1 MSAQPGHTQKAL
13 TRAELYKWIATFGV
27 LAVIAVVL
35 SDQLSFVI
43 TATLFGIFA
52 MSWVFFTTFSGYLN
66 LGHVIFIGLAGYT
79 SAALNYHLD
88 WPMWL
93 SMICGVI
100 VGTGGGWLY
109 LNPIH
114 KRISGLSFEMV
125 SFLSIIALS
134 NLIVSSYARP
144 LTGGDIGLSPIDG
157 LFSELW
163 LAFVLAGFLC
173 AVGVF
178 FAWYLKSDPGKVV
191 DFAREDQSIV
201 RQAGADPHKYTGRLL
216 LLSGLVGAIGGVVY
230 VHYSGAAVVSNTF
243 ALAFMIRIIVMAIIG
258 GRFSLRGAILGAY
271 LVVFLSMEL
280 MQYVDAYVQW
290 LIIYGLGFVIYFL
303 APRGLVGV
311 FESLW
316 KVIRAGRAPRKP
328 AQDESAG
335 A

>member
-1 MSAQPGHTQKAL
+1 M
-13 TRAELYKWIATFGV
+13 TRELYKWLATFGV
-27 LAVIAVVL
+27 LAVIAIVMP
-35 SDQLSFVI
+35 DQLSFVI
-43 TATLFGIFA
+43 TATLFAVFA
-52 MSWVFFTTFSGYLN
+52 MSWSFFTTFSGYLN

-79 SAALNYHLD
+79 SAALNFHWG

-93 SMICGVI
+93 CMICGVV

-163 LAFVLAGFLC
+163 LALVLAGFLC
-173 AVGVF
+173 ACGMF
-178 FAWYLKSDPGKVV
+178 FAWYLKSDSGKVI

-290 LIIYGLGFVIYFL
+290 LIIYGLGFIIYFL
-303 APRGLVGV
+303 APKGLVGMIDGLTERV
-311 FESLW
+311 RR
-316 KVIRAGRAPRKP
+316 VGRQAKKP
-328 AQDESAG
+328 QDESAG

>member
-1 MSAQPGHTQKAL
+1 M
-13 TRAELYKWIATFGV
+13 TRELYKWIATFGV
-27 LAVIAVVL
+27 LVAIAIL
-35 SDQLSFVI
+35 MPTQLSFVI
-43 TATLFGIFA
+43 TATLFGVFA
-52 MSWVFFTTFSGYLN
+52 MSWSFFTSFSGYLN

-79 SAALNYHLD
+79 SAALNYHLG

-93 SMICGVI
+93 CMICGVI

-163 LAFVLAGFLC
+163 LAVVLALFLC
-173 AVGVF
+173 ACGF
-178 FAWYLKSDPGKVV
+178 AFAWYLRSDSGKVI

-271 LVVFLSMEL
+271 LVVFLSMQL
-280 MQYVDAYVQW
+280 MQYVDAYVQF
-290 LIIYGLGFVIYFL
+290 LVIYGIGFVIYFF
-303 APRGLVGV
+303 APKGLVGIIDA
-311 FESLW
+311 LW
-316 KVIRAGRAPRKP
+316 VLVQRLARPGRKP
-328 AQDESAG
+328 QDDSAG

>member
-1 MSAQPGHTQKAL
+1 M
-13 TRAELYKWIATFGV
+13 TRELYKWIATFGV
-27 LAVIAVVL
+27 LAVIAVAMPT
-35 SDQLSFVI
+35 QLSFVI
-43 TATLFGIFA
+43 TATLFAVFA
-52 MSWVFFTTFSGYLN
+52 MSWSFFTTFSGYLN

-79 SAALNYHLD
+79 SAALNYHWG

-93 SMICGVI
+93 CMICGVI

-144 LTGGDIGLSPIDG
+144 LTGGDIGLSPLDG

-163 LAFVLAGFLC
+163 LALVLAGFLC
-173 AVGVF
+173 ACGVL
-178 FAWYLKSDPGKVV
+178 FAWYLKSGSGRVI

-201 RQAGADPHKYTGRLL
+201 RQAGADPHRYTGRLL
-216 LLSGLVGAIGGVVY
+216 LISGLVGAIGGVVY

-271 LVVFLSMEL
+271 LVVFLSMQL

-290 LIIYGLGFVIYFL
+290 LVIYGIGFVIYFL
-303 APRGLVGV
+303 FPRGLVGI
-311 FESLW
+311 FE
-316 KVIRAGRAPRKP
+316 VIWTRLVRVARPAKP
-328 AQDESAG
+328 QDESAG

>member
-1 MSAQPGHTQKAL
+1 MTK
-13 TRAELYKWIATFGV
+13 EIYKWIATFVV
-27 LAVIAVVL
+27 LVVIAVVL
-35 SDQLSFVI
+35 PSQLSFVI
-43 TATLFGIFA
+43 TATLFGVFA

-66 LGHVIFIGLAGYT
+66 LGHVIFIGVAGYT
-79 SAALNYHLD
+79 SGILNYHFE

-93 SMICGVI
+93 CMICGVV
-100 VGTGGGWLY
+100 VGTGVGWLY

-134 NLIVSSYARP
+134 NLLVSSYARP
-144 LTGGDIGLSPIDG
+144 VTGGDIGLSPIDG

-163 LAFVLAGFLC
+163 LALVLAGFLC
-173 AVGVF
+173 GVGVF
-178 FAWYLKSDPGKVV
+178 FAWYLRSGSGRII

-216 LLSGLVGAIGGVVY
+216 LLSGVVGAIGGVVY
-230 VHYSGAAVVSNTF
+230 VHYSGAAVVSNTV

-290 LIIYGLGFVIYFL
+290 LIIYGIGFIIYFL
-303 APRGLVGV
+303 VPKGLAGVGETLWVWVRGLVRGG
-311 FESLW
+311 
-316 KVIRAGRAPRKP
+316 KKQP
-328 AQDESAG
+328 QDESVG

>member
-1 MSAQPGHTQKAL
+1 MSTKLEHIESSFL
-13 TRAELYKWIATFGV
+13 RRELYKWIATFAV
-27 LAVIAVVL
+27 LAIIAVAL
-35 SDQLSFVI
+35 PQDLSFVI
-43 TATLFGIFA
+43 TATLFGLFA

-79 SAALNYHLD
+79 SAALNYHLE

-93 SMICGVI
+93 CMVCGVI

-163 LAFVLAGFLC
+163 LALVLAGFLC

-178 FAWYLKSDPGKVV
+178 FAWYLRSASGKVI

-201 RQAGADPHKYTGRLL
+201 RQAGADPHRYTGRLL
-216 LLSGLVGAIGGVVY
+216 LLSGLIGAIGGVVY

-243 ALAFMIRIIVMAIIG
+243 ALAFMIRIIAMAIIG

-271 LVVFLSMEL
+271 LVVFLSMQL

-290 LIIYGLGFVIYFL
+290 LVIYGIGFVIYFL
-303 APRGLVGV
+303 VPKGLVGLL
-311 FESLW
+311 ENLW
-316 KVIRAGRAPRKP
+316 TWIAKAVRPSAKPRDDSVE
-328 AQDESAG
+328 A
-335 A
+335 

>member
-1 MSAQPGHTQKAL
+1 M
-13 TRAELYKWIATFGV
+13 TRELYKWIATFAV
-27 LAVIAVVL
+27 LAVIAVVMT
-35 SDQLSFVI
+35 DQLSFVI
-43 TATLFGIFA
+43 TATLFGVFA

-79 SAALNYHLD
+79 SAALNFHLG

-93 SMICGVI
+93 CMVCGVA

-163 LAFVLAGFLC
+163 LALVLAGFLC
-173 AVGVF
+173 ACGVF
-178 FAWYLKSDPGKVV
+178 FAWFLRSDSGKVI
-191 DFAREDQSIV
+191 DFAREDKSIV
-201 RQAGADPHKYTGRLL
+201 RQSGADPHKYTGRLL
-216 LLSGLVGAIGGVVY
+216 LLSGLIGAIGGVVY

-271 LVVFLSMEL
+271 LVVFLSMQL

-290 LIIYGLGFVIYFL
+290 LIIYGIGFVIYFL
-303 APRGLVGV
+303 VPKGLVGII
-311 FESLW
+311 ESL
-316 KVIRAGRAPRKP
+316 VSLVQRTGRPQEKPR
-328 AQDESAG
+328 DESVVA
-335 A
+335 

>member
-1 MSAQPGHTQKAL
+1 M
-13 TRAELYKWIATFGV
+13 TRELYKWIATFGV
-27 LAVIAVVL
+27 LVAIAIL
-35 SDQLSFVI
+35 MPTQLSFVI
-43 TATLFGIFA
+43 TATLFGVFA
-52 MSWVFFTTFSGYLN
+52 MSWSFFTSFSGYLN

-79 SAALNYHLD
+79 SAALNYHLG

-93 SMICGVI
+93 CMICGVI

-163 LAFVLAGFLC
+163 LAVVLALFLC
-173 AVGVF
+173 ACGF
-178 FAWYLKSDPGKVV
+178 GFAWYLRSDSGKVI

-280 MQYVDAYVQW
+280 MQYVDGYVQF
-290 LIIYGLGFVIYFL
+290 LIIYGIGFVIYFF
-303 APRGLVGV
+303 APKGLVGIIAAV
-311 FESLW
+311 WALVQRLARPS
-316 KVIRAGRAPRKP
+316 RKP
-328 AQDESAG
+328 QDDSAG

>member
-1 MSAQPGHTQKAL
+1 M
-13 TRAELYKWIATFGV
+13 TRELYKWIATFGV
-27 LAVIAVVL
+27 LAVIAIAMP
-35 SDQLSFVI
+35 SQLSFVI
-43 TATLFGIFA
+43 TATLFGVFA
-52 MSWVFFTTFSGYLN
+52 MSWSFFTTFSGYLN

-79 SAALNYHLD
+79 SAALNFHLD

-93 SMICGVI
+93 CMICGVI

-163 LAFVLAGFLC
+163 LALVLAGFLC
-173 AVGVF
+173 ACGVF
-178 FAWYLKSDPGKVV
+178 FAWYLKSGSGRVV

-201 RQAGADPHKYTGRLL
+201 RQAGADPHRYTGRLL
-216 LLSGLVGAIGGVVY
+216 LISGLVGAIGGVVY

-271 LVVFLSMEL
+271 LVVFLSMQL

-290 LIIYGLGFVIYFL
+290 LVIYGVGFVIYFL
-303 APRGLVGV
+303 APKGLVGIIEAIWTRLV
-311 FESLW
+311 RVARPS
-316 KVIRAGRAPRKP
+316 KP
-328 AQDESAG
+328 QDESVG